1 MQKKT
6 TTTAK
11 AKKPEAEIVPEK
23 DRPVNAR
30 CDECLFGRC
39 VTVCEARHGNAV
51 QTIEKCECHMARPT
65 KLGFPLVRRDDWC
78 SLHVDCYTG
87 DRTFGGVAAQN
98 FQ

>member
-1 MQKKT
+1 MLSLS
-6 TTTAK
+6 
-11 AKKPEAEIVPEK
+11 VLL
-23 DRPVNAR
+23 DSG
-30 CDECLFGRC
+30 LGGS
-39 VTVCEARHGNAV
+39 EARHGNAV
-51 QTIEKCECHMARPT
+51 QTIDKCECHMARPT